1 MSQVT
6 VGYEEFAALK
16 NQEKVFEEKEADY
29 KKTVADLKKEIH
41 DLKDTRKV
49 IIRERKVK
57 RDENG
62 RVPLNKYDWEYYNVD
77 TYINFDDIEDDVRK
91 HYQKEINAEIEH
103 HRIAAEDYES
113 KKQSLKA
120 EIEKSVKA
128 ELDAAIEKA
137 KQMEDKYVSLQASLQ
152 PININLTEV
161 KSQLENKMFPPR
173 KEIASINEIID
184 NIEDKIHYG
193 VNKVKHKSEEEI
205 KEEEFVNCPWMEI
218 EDVPY
223 RR

>member
-1 MSQVT
+1 MAQVT
-6 VGYEEFAALK
+6 VDYEEFAALK
-16 NQEKVFEEKEADY
+16 KRETDY
-29 KKTVADLKKEIH
+29 KKMVEDLKKENQE
-41 DLKDTRKV
+41 LKDTRKV
-49 IIRERKVK
+49 IIRQRQVK
-57 RDENG
+57 KDENG
-62 RVPLNKYDWEYYNVD
+62 RIPLNKYDWEYYNID
-77 TYINFDDIEDDVRK
+77 TYVNFEDVKDDVRK
-91 HYQKEINAEIEH
+91 HYQKELNAEIEH
-103 HRIAAEDYES
+103 HRAAAKDYEA

-120 EIEKSVKA
+120 ELDAANDKAKQSVKA

-205 KEEEFVNCPWMEI
+205 KEEEFVNCPWME
-218 EDVPY
+218 DVPY

>member
-1 MSQVT
+1 MAQVT
-6 VGYEEFAALK
+6 VDYEEFAALK
-16 NQEKVFEEKEADY
+16 KREADY
-29 KKTVADLKKEIH
+29 EKMVEDLKKENQE
-41 DLKDTRKV
+41 LKDTRKV
-49 IIRERKVK
+49 IIRQRQVK
-57 RDENG
+57 KDENG
-62 RVPLNKYDWEYYNVD
+62 RIPLNRDDWEYYNVD
-77 TYINFDDIEDDVRK
+77 IYVNFEDVKDDVRK
-91 HYQKEINAEIEH
+91 HYQKELNAEIEH
-103 HRIAAEDYES
+103 HRSAAKDYEA
-113 KKQSLKA
+113 KKQSL
-120 EIEKSVKA
+120 KA

-218 EDVPY
+218 NDAPY

>member
-1 MSQVT
+1 MAQVT
-6 VGYEEFAALK
+6 VDYEEFAALK
-16 NQEKVFEEKEADY
+16 KRESDYEKMVE
-29 KKTVADLKKEIH
+29 DLKKENQE
-41 DLKDTRKV
+41 LKDTRKV
-49 IIRERKVK
+49 IIRQRQVK
-57 RDENG
+57 KDENG
-62 RVPLNKYDWEYYNVD
+62 RIPLNKYDWEYYNVD
-77 TYINFDDIEDDVRK
+77 IYVNFEDVKDDVRK
-91 HYQKEINAEIEH
+91 HYQKELNAEIEH
-103 HRIAAEDYES
+103 HRAAAKDYEA

-120 EIEKSVKA
+120 ELDAANDKAKQSLKA

>member
-1 MSQVT
+1 MAQVT
-6 VGYEEFAALK
+6 VDYEEFAALK
-16 NQEKVFEEKEADY
+16 KRESDYEKMVE
-29 KKTVADLKKEIH
+29 DLKKENQE
-41 DLKDTRKV
+41 LKDTRKV
-49 IIRERKVK
+49 IIRRRYIKK
-57 RDENG
+57 DEDG
-62 RVPLNKYDWEYYNVD
+62 RIPLNRDDWEYYNVD
-77 TYINFDDIEDDVRK
+77 IYVNFEDVKDDVRK
-91 HYQKEINAEIEH
+91 HYQKELNAEIEH
-103 HRIAAEDYES
+103 HRAAAKDYEA

-120 EIEKSVKA
+120 E
-128 ELDAAIEKA
+128 LDAANDKA

-173 KEIASINEIID
+173 KEISSINEIID

>member
-1 MSQVT
+1 MAQVT
-6 VGYEEFAALK
+6 VDYEEFAALK
-16 NQEKVFEEKEADY
+16 KRESDYEKMVE
-29 KKTVADLKKEIH
+29 DLKKENQE
-41 DLKDTRKV
+41 LKDTCKV
-49 IIRERKVK
+49 IIRRRYIKK
-57 RDENG
+57 DEDG
-62 RVPLNKYDWEYYNVD
+62 RIPLNRDDWEYYNVD
-77 TYINFDDIEDDVRK
+77 IYVNFEDVKDDVRK
-91 HYQKEINAEIEH
+91 HYQKELNAEIEH
-103 HRIAAEDYES
+103 HRAAAKDYEA
-113 KKQSLKA
+113 KKQSL
-120 EIEKSVKA
+120 KA

-184 NIEDKIHYG
+184 NIEDKIHDG

>member
-1 MSQVT
+1 MAQVT
-6 VGYEEFAALK
+6 VDYEEFAALK
-16 NQEKVFEEKEADY
+16 KREADY
-29 KKTVADLKKEIH
+29 EKMVEDLKKENQE
-41 DLKDTRKV
+41 LKDTRKV
-49 IIRERKVK
+49 IIRQRQVK
-57 RDENG
+57 KDENG
-62 RVPLNKYDWEYYNVD
+62 RIPLNKYDWEYYNID
-77 TYINFDDIEDDVRK
+77 TYVNFEDVKDDVRK
-91 HYQKEINAEIEH
+91 HYQKELNAEIEH
-103 HRIAAEDYES
+103 HRAAAKDYEA
-113 KKQSLKA
+113 KKQSL
-120 EIEKSVKA
+120 KA

-218 EDVPY
+218 EDVTY

>member
-1 MSQVT
+1 MAQVT
-6 VGYEEFAALK
+6 VDYEEFAALK
-16 NQEKVFEEKEADY
+16 KRETDY
-29 KKTVADLKKEIH
+29 KKMVEDLKKENQE
-41 DLKDTRKV
+41 LKDTRKV
-49 IIRERKVK
+49 IIRQRQVK
-57 RDENG
+57 KDENG
-62 RVPLNKYDWEYYNVD
+62 RIPLNKYDWEYYNID
-77 TYINFDDIEDDVRK
+77 TYVNFEDVKDDVRK
-91 HYQKEINAEIEH
+91 HYQKELNAEIEN
-103 HRIAAEDYES
+103 HRSAAKDYEA

-120 EIEKSVKA
+120 E
-128 ELDAAIEKA
+128 LDAANDKA

>member
-1 MSQVT
+1 MAQVT
-6 VGYEEFAALK
+6 VDYEEFAALK
-16 NQEKVFEEKEADY
+16 KRESDYEKMVE
-29 KKTVADLKKEIH
+29 DLKKENQE
-41 DLKDTRKV
+41 LKDTRKV
-49 IIRERKVK
+49 IIRRRYIKK
-57 RDENG
+57 DEDG
-62 RVPLNKYDWEYYNVD
+62 RIPLNRDDWEYYNVD
-77 TYINFDDIEDDVRK
+77 IYVNFEDVKDDVRK
-91 HYQKEINAEIEH
+91 HYQKELNAEIEH
-103 HRIAAEDYES
+103 HRAAAKDYEA
-113 KKQSLKA
+113 KKQSL
-120 EIEKSVKA
+120 KA

-205 KEEEFVNCPWMEI
+205 KEEEFVNCPWME
-218 EDVPY
+218 DVPY

>member
-1 MSQVT
+1 M
-6 VGYEEFAALK
+6 YES
-16 NQEKVFEEKEADY
+16 
-29 KKTVADLKKEIH
+29 KKPYFYGT
-41 DLKDTRKV
+41 
-49 IIRERKVK
+49 
-57 RDENG
+57 G
-62 RVPLNKYDWEYYNVD
+62 R
-77 TYINFDDIEDDVRK
+77 RK
-91 HYQKEINAEIEH
+91 HYQKELNAEIEH
-103 HRIAAEDYES
+103 HRAAAKDYEA
-113 KKQSLKA
+113 KKQSLKT

-137 KQMEDKYVSLQASLQ
+137 KKMEDKYVSLQSSLQ
-152 PININLTEV
+152 SINISLTEV

-205 KEEEFVNCPWMEI
+205 KEEEFVNCPWME
-218 EDVPY
+218 DVPY

>member
-1 MSQVT
+1 MAQVT
-6 VGYEEFAALK
+6 VDYEEFAALK
-16 NQEKVFEEKEADY
+16 KRESDYEKMVE
-29 KKTVADLKKEIH
+29 DLKKENQE
-41 DLKDTRKV
+41 LKDTCKV
-49 IIRERKVK
+49 IIRRRYIKK
-57 RDENG
+57 DEDG
-62 RVPLNKYDWEYYNVD
+62 RIPLNRDDWEYYNVD
-77 TYINFDDIEDDVRK
+77 IYVNFEDVKDDVRK
-91 HYQKEINAEIEH
+91 HYQKELNAEIEH
-103 HRIAAEDYES
+103 HRAAAKDYEA
-113 KKQSLKA
+113 KKQSL
-120 EIEKSVKA
+120 KA

>member
-1 MSQVT
+1 MAQVT
-6 VGYEEFAALK
+6 VDYEEFAALK
-16 NQEKVFEEKEADY
+16 KRESDYEKMVE
-29 KKTVADLKKEIH
+29 DLKKENQE
-41 DLKDTRKV
+41 LKDTRKV
-49 IIRERKVK
+49 IIRRRYIKK
-57 RDENG
+57 DEDG
-62 RVPLNKYDWEYYNVD
+62 RIPLNRDDWEYYNVD
-77 TYINFDDIEDDVRK
+77 IYVNFEDVKDDVRK
-91 HYQKEINAEIEH
+91 HYQKELNAEIEH
-103 HRIAAEDYES
+103 HRAAAKDYEA

-120 EIEKSVKA
+120 E
-128 ELDAAIEKA
+128 LDAANDKA

-193 VNKVKHKSEEEI
+193 VNKVKHKPEEEI
-205 KEEEFVNCPWMEI
+205 EEEEFVNCPWME
-218 EDVPY
+218 DVPY

>member
-1 MSQVT
+1 MAQVT
-6 VGYEEFAALK
+6 VDYEEFAALK
-16 NQEKVFEEKEADY
+16 KRESDYEKMVE
-29 KKTVADLKKEIH
+29 DLKKENQE
-41 DLKDTRKV
+41 LKDTCKV
-49 IIRERKVK
+49 IIRRRYIKK
-57 RDENG
+57 DEDG
-62 RVPLNKYDWEYYNVD
+62 RIPLNRDDWEYYNVD
-77 TYINFDDIEDDVRK
+77 IYVNFEDVKDDVRK
-91 HYQKEINAEIEH
+91 HYQKELNAEIEH
-103 HRIAAEDYES
+103 HRAAAKDYEA
-113 KKQSLKA
+113 KKQSL
-120 EIEKSVKA
+120 KA

-218 EDVPY
+218 EDVPC

>member
-1 MSQVT
+1 MAQVT
-6 VGYEEFAALK
+6 VDYEEFAALK
-16 NQEKVFEEKEADY
+16 KRESDYEKMVE
-29 KKTVADLKKEIH
+29 DLKKENQE
-41 DLKDTRKV
+41 LKDTRKV
-49 IIRERKVK
+49 IIRRRYIKK
-57 RDENG
+57 DEDG
-62 RVPLNKYDWEYYNVD
+62 RIPLNRDDWEYYNVD
-77 TYINFDDIEDDVRK
+77 IYVNFEDVKDDVRK
-91 HYQKEINAEIEH
+91 HYQKELNAEIEH
-103 HRIAAEDYES
+103 HRAAAKDYEA
-113 KKQSLKA
+113 KKQSL
-120 EIEKSVKA
+120 KA

-205 KEEEFVNCPWMEI
+205 KEEEFVNCPWME
-218 EDVPY
+218 DVPC